1 MVHFRKMEKG
11 THYKLLAPS
20 RVFVVA
26 KVNSKPRWTVL
37 QVFFINYLVLNG
49 PITQHG
55 QKPVN
60 GGHSGTSEVV
70 QDVLSLL
77 ERRLALLRRLLGQSF
92 GGVGSSEQLIGRLLH
107 RKRKQFCV
115 LRGFFSEK
123 LPEALN
129 SPAVHFC
136 LYPAVCALPALWA
149 SGLLGGRCT
158 PSPSYRSACRRPPPP
173 S

>member
-20 RVFVVA
+20 RGFFVV

-37 QVFFINYLVLNG
+37 QDFFINYLVLNG

-77 ERRLALLRRLLGQSF
+77 KRRLALLRRLLGQSF

-115 LRGFFSEK
+115 LRFFFLRS
-123 LPEALN
+123 
-129 SPAVHFC
+129 SQ
-136 LYPAVCALPALWA
+136 
-149 SGLLGGRCT
+149 R
-158 PSPSYRSACRRPPPP
+158 PS
-173 S
+173 